1 MKQNKIAES
10 ISRNYLKSMKS
21 MLTDFAN
28 LLYPLKTKMILL
40 LQKVLPTFS
49 PELELVKMNLFK
61 RFLGHLG
68 LVSCGTW
75 EHRKVQSWDVATF
88 PGLICFGNLIKTE

>member
-1 MKQNKIAES
+1 
-10 ISRNYLKSMKS
+10 

-40 LQKVLPTFS
+40 FQKVLPTFS

-75 EHRKVQSWDVATF
+75 EHRKVKSVMGCGDISRT
-88 PGLICFGNLIKTE
+88 NLFWKSD